1 MTLNSTLNDKI
12 NNIENISLN
21 RISVLIISIS
31 LILWSISLHYSK
43 LQIGSYGLIHGLNP
57 LFFVAI
63 GLLTI
68 STFINIKYNA
78 KSDKLIITHIFI
90 IALFTLLIP
99 ILMEG
104 TPRFP
109 YNLQTAQNVDYI
121 IQYAHSNDNLMQY
134 QAWPG
139 VFYFDALIV
148 LISNVSPFNS
158 ILIIPLILNSL
169 IALPL
174 YYLFYST
181 FLNKKETLI
190 VLLLTTVLF
199 FGSPIYL
206 LPGVLAGFM
215 ANFALLVF
223 FRSEFNEL
231 RDSQSI
237 RIIFIIFCAATIVSH
252 FLSSVYLLMS
262 LIFISTLIMKH
273 KRYLDNKFILL
284 FVLIVLWQ
292 IYVAGSYAID
302 QIVGSVHT
310 VLNLE
315 STLAATKSAA
325 FGGSNTH
332 TQIIYVKI
340 ISILMLIFLASLGL
354 FYEIFWKRKLTLKD
368 LALPTWISANFSITL
383 LTSYSGEIL
392 SRTFAASIIPLY
404 MLAGKTLKN
413 NKLSL
418 ILLVVLLIAPPLSI
432 INAYGNEAVDY
443 ISPIEITGAN
453 FLFDYHE
460 NNSIVKSLG
469 ERVFISRYSNNFKD
483 EGYPTNIHISLE
495 KIIPINQRKLFNS
508 FYILVGKNDIDQ
520 YTFLYSDKQFDLS
533 FLKDIDNSQKYNKIY
548 DAPGFT
554 LYYLKGIK

>member
-1 MTLNSTLNDKI
+1 
-12 NNIENISLN
+12 
-21 RISVLIISIS
+21 
-31 LILWSISLHYSK
+31 
-43 LQIGSYGLIHGLNP
+43 
-57 LFFVAI
+57 
-63 GLLTI
+63 
-68 STFINIKYNA
+68 
-78 KSDKLIITHIFI
+78 
-90 IALFTLLIP
+90 
-99 ILMEG
+99 MEG

-181 FLNKKETLI
+181 FSNKKEALI

-273 KRYLDNKFILL
+273 KKHLDSKFILL

-302 QIVGSVHT
+302 QIVGSFHT

-340 ISILMLIFLASLGL
+340 ISILILIFLASLGL
-354 FYEIFWKRKLTLKD
+354 FYEIIWKRKLTLKN
-368 LALPTWISANFSITL
+368 LALPTWISANFSIAL

-392 SRTFAASIIPLY
+392 SRTFAASIIPIY

-418 ILLVVLLIAPPLSI
+418 ILLIVLLIAPPLSI

-443 ISPIEITGAN
+443 ISPIEINGAN

-483 EGYPTNIHISLE
+483 EGYPTNINISLE